1 MLLTCNDSQS
11 AGRDALACQCDII
24 FHFLVFVLGIRVIMR
39 AEVRQLVFL
48 DGVWPFQKLDCG
60 LRRIFCGYTM
70 TQSQKMWGLSQGL
83 STEALLPLDK
93 LVHNTVRRAIR
104 TQALRHEEN
113 T

>member
-48 DGVWPFQKLDCG
+48 DGVWPFQNLDCG
-60 LRRIFCGYTM
+60 LRRFFWGYTVF
-70 TQSQKMWGLSQGL
+70 QSRKMWGLSQGL
-83 STEALLPLDK
+83 LAGASLPLDK
-93 LVHNTVRRAIR
+93 LVHNTVRHAIR
-104 TQALRHEEN
+104 TRALRHEEN